1 MNASRSLAVVAGVAC
16 LFLAETNAAQ
26 LLAQGQDTTQRH
38 ATAAL
43 PLQLTLQGALDRAR
57 RNSTQFQSALT
68 TAALA
73 REDRTQA
80 RDALL
85 PSVTYNNSVSYTQ
98 GTGAGGQASGGT
110 TPVFIANSAAHEY
123 VSQAN
128 VHEAVD
134 LVAIQ
139 NYRRASAAAAVARA
153 QAEIASRGLVVTVVR
168 NYYTVAAV
176 QEKVKIARQ
185 MNEEGKTFL
194 KITQDLERGGEVA
207 HSDVI
212 KADLQMQDR
221 KRQLQEAELALLSA
235 RLDLAVLIF
244 PDFND
249 KFEVQDD
256 LHVTIPIPTLD
267 EVQQQ
272 AASDNPDVEAALA
285 AVREAGR
292 DVAAARAAYLPPLTM
307 DYFYGI
313 DATHFAVNSVVERRK
328 FSNLGSSIVGTLNIP
343 IWGWG
348 TTQSRVKQADFRRG
362 QAGRELSLRQRKLL
376 SDIRSMY
383 SEAATALQ
391 ELNGLRRSA
400 ELAEESLRL
409 TTLRYKSGEGKVLEV
424 VDAQT
429 TFSSANSAYQD
440 GAARYWVALASLQ
453 TLTGVLRIP

>member
-1 MNASRSLAVVAGVAC
+1 MNASRSLAVVAGVAY
-16 LFLAETNAAQ
+16 LFLVETNAAQ
-26 LLAQGQDTTQRH
+26 LLAHGQDTTQRH

-43 PLQLTLQGALDRAR
+43 PLQLMLQGALDRAR
-57 RNSTQFQSALT
+57 KNSTQFQSALT

-85 PSVTYNNSVSYTQ
+85 PSVTYNNSASYTQ
-98 GTGAGGQASGGT
+98 GTGAGGQVSGGT

-134 LVAIQ
+134 AVVIQ

-168 NYYTVAAV
+168 NYYTVAAA

-212 KADLQMQDR
+212 KAELQMHDR
-221 KRQLQEAELALLSA
+221 KRQLQDAELALLNA

-249 KFEVQDD
+249 KFEVHDD
-256 LHVTIPIPTLD
+256 LHATTPIPTLD
-267 EVQQQ
+267 EVQHQ
-272 AASDNPDVEAALA
+272 AASDNPDLGAALA
-285 AVREAGR
+285 TVWEAGH
-292 DVAAARAAYLPPLTM
+292 DVAAARSAYLPPLTL

-313 DATHFAVNSVVERRK
+313 DATHFAVNSVVDGHK
-328 FSNLGSSIVGTLNIP
+328 LSNLGSSIVGTLNIP
-343 IWGWG
+343 IWNWG
-348 TTQSRVKQADFRRG
+348 ATQSRVRQADLRRA

-383 SEAATALQ
+383 SEADTALQ

-409 TTLRYKSGEGKVLEV
+409 TTLRYKNGEGKVLEV

-453 TLTGVLRIP
+453 TLTGILRIP